1 MYDFPRKSFT
11 KCGSFYQLFLF
22 NSKQREVVAS
32 TAMVY
37 RVGAGTSPFM
47 PNSAGGKL
55 ACAGTFLPILFP
67 CKYRKAKNKIS
78 GNYRPFLKTG
88 KQSGC
93 ETTWQ
98 AIRQRKIG
106 NCAKLLLQ
114 VL

>member
-1 MYDFPRKSFT
+1 MIFRGKVLQSAEAFIN
-11 KCGSFYQLFLF
+11 FFLS

-67 CKYRKAKNKIS
+67 CKYRKAKIKIS